1 MVKKRVDKG
10 IDESSVEIEVK
21 KVKKVSTKVKKERKI
36 KTKEDKKEKKQSK
49 KEVKKLRTNK
59 KKEKKKRKLN
69 KLNILILLLSLLFI
83 VIAVLGILIGTGV
96 ISFIPKD
103 KGPVYYSLSKKVKVG
118 DYVDYDAGHWEEEK
132 SVPNETVPFTFGGY
146 AVSSSRNKSV
156 TCNYNETD
164 KEGWRVFSIE
174 NGIVTLIHNGLSMCY
189 YHGYGSGSNDNSV
202 TVLNNQNPDIKY
214 DYFLDDKYSESVKIL
229 SKEDIDKWYNED
241 SSYKRIRDDIIN
253 IGNPYWLSTKNG
265 THYMC
270 YVTEGGTIAVD
281 HVGVYGVRML
291 VSLKENV
298 KTTGKNKDGVWT
310 LAEEL
315 KKEE

>member
-10 IDESSVEIEVK
+10 IDESSVEEEVK
-21 KVKKVSTKVKKERKI
+21 KFKKVKKERKI
-36 KTKEDKKEKKQSK
+36 KNKEDKKEKKKAK
-49 KEVKKLRTNK
+49 KEDKKLRTNK

-69 KLNILILLLSLLFI
+69 KLNVFILFLSLLFI
-83 VIAVLGILIGTGV
+83 AVAVLGILIGTGV

-103 KGPVYYSLSKKVKVG
+103 NGPVYYSLSKKVKVG

-132 SVPNETVPFTFGGY
+132 GVPNESVPFTFGGY
-146 AVSSSRNKSV
+146 VVSSSRNKSV

-164 KEGWRVFSIE
+164 KDGWRVFSVE
-174 NGIVTLIHNGLSMCY
+174 EGIVTLIHNGLSMCY
-189 YHGYGSGSNDNSV
+189 YHGYGSGTNDSSV
-202 TVLNNQNPDIKY
+202 AILSNQNVDAKY
-214 DYFLDDKYSESVKIL
+214 DYFLDDKYSESVRIL
-229 SKEDIDKWYNED
+229 SKEDIDKWYKED

-253 IGNPYWLSTKNG
+253 VGNPYWLATKNG
-265 THYMC
+265 THYMW

-281 HVGVYGVRML
+281 HVGVYGVRIL
-291 VSLKENV
+291 VNLKRNV
-298 KTTGKNKDGVWT
+298 KTTGKNKAGVWT